1 MHSEPPIETSTV
13 GLAMNAYTMGYG
25 AGITGCSIAKGMAG
39 SERYMAGYNAGIAQW
54 EHYLNMARGMA

>member
-1 MHSEPPIETSTV
+1 MDEYEQIS
-13 GLAMNAYTMGYG
+13 AYSMGYG

-54 EHYLNMARGMA
+54 EHYLNMARGTA